1 MESIQIY
8 SKQIIVR
15 ILIVAGTGIAVGF
28 VLFRSAIFIPTMT
41 TIQFTISS
49 ITVGLFYSMI
59 KSSTLRN
66 GLATLLIWYFVNSV
80 FFDPHNRWMWIL
92 NLAYISGI
100 AGACYLSMFTIK
112 KGYVNGMVM
121 RIAAF
126 TVFIAIVNGLIVVIL
141 SLYSWRRAIAHLD
154 KLFQSTLS
162 NLELGAMIG
171 LGLGIGIEIAEYIIN
186 KYFADVT
193 NSSETVANAS

>member
-8 SKQIIVR
+8 SKQIIIR
-15 ILIVAGTGIAVGF
+15 ILIVAGTGMVVGF
-28 VLFRSAIFIPTMT
+28 ALFRSAIFIPTMT
-41 TIQFTISS
+41 TFQFTISS
-49 ITVGLFYSMI
+49 ITVGLFYSML

-66 GLATLLIWYFVNSV
+66 GLAALLIWYFVNSV
-80 FFDPHNRWMWIL
+80 FFDQHNRWMWVL
-92 NLAYISGI
+92 NLAYIGGI
-100 AGACYLSMFTIK
+100 AGACYLSLFAIK

-141 SLYSWRRAIAHLD
+141 SLYSWHRVIAHLG

-171 LGLGIGIEIAEYIIN
+171 LGLGIGIEIAEYTIN
-186 KYFADVT
+186 KYFADVP